1 MNVVDSSGW
10 LEYFIDG
17 ENADIFEPV
26 IQNVTQ
32 LLVPTVCLYEVFKQI
47 LRRADEAKAL
57 EAIGLMMQGQV
68 IDIDASLAVSAAKIS
83 TTLKIPMADS
93 MILAAARAHQAILWT
108 QDSDFENL
116 PDVQF
121 FAKS

>member
-68 IDIDASLAVSAAKIS
+68 IDIDSSLAVSAAKIS